1 MAMKKPREPPRGL
14 NQTPHTNFGPF
25 ESGHQSLNLLFK
37 QGSCRLGSAFLE
49 QNFPSNH
56 ILIQHRCALNIFK
69 DKVDPIFKVHQYH
82 GVPVNLAG

>member
-37 QGSCRLGSAFLE
+37 QGSRRLGSVFWE

-56 ILIQHRCALNIFK
+56 ILIQHRGALNVFE
-69 DKVDPIFKVHQYH
+69 DKVDPIFKVYQYDR
-82 GVPVNLAG
+82 VFVNLAG